1 MSNNAL
7 CQKATLEDRIERAR
21 YELEEEWRH
30 VTFWQKR
37 EAWEYAETLRPN
49 VVAAELRLNVLL
61 EQQRQKRQAKARR
74 YQETRQSIIDGVMAR
89 LGA

>member
-1 MSNNAL
+1 MSHEPL
-7 CQKATLEDRIERAR
+7 CQKATLEDRIARAR
-21 YELEEEWRH
+21 WELEQEEQEI
-30 VTFWQKR
+30 VFWQKR

-61 EQQRQKRQAKARR
+61 EQQRQKRQAKVRR